1 MVEYSEGQIERFAS
15 TGGWSIAAKPI
26 TELYASAKILPLS
39 VEQQKRVDEVAQG
52 VYRPCCNNPTNFPD
66 CNHGMAML
74 GMLELLAF
82 NGASE
87 DEMFEAAKYA
97 NAYWFPQQTLEIAL
111 LHKSTQGLNF
121 SELNSREVVGPNFS
135 SGSGFQAVHQWLT
148 ENGVLAGSSGSGNSC
163 GV

>member
-1 MVEYSEGQIERFAS
+1 
-15 TGGWSIAAKPI
+15 
-26 TELYASAKILPLS
+26 
-39 VEQQKRVDEVAQG
+39 
-52 VYRPCCNNPTNFPD
+52 
-66 CNHGMAML
+66 MAML

-87 DEMFEAAKYA
+87 DEMFDAAKYA

-135 SGSGFQAVHQWLT
+135 SGSGFQAVHQWLIA
-148 ENGVLAGSSGSGNSC
+148 NGVLPGSAGSGNSC